1 MKKEQ
6 NVEIGRR
13 VRAARARRGLTRE
26 ELAEQLDLSTLFL
39 SYIECGQ
46 KGMSLPTFANLCRVL
61 NVSADELLFGPENA
75 VQRSDAHRLLER
87 MDPEYLPLAAGALAL
102 VGQAAET
109 GEKKGR
115 LCSKKIAGEET

>member
-13 VRAARARRGLTRE
+13 VRAARIRRDLTRE

-46 KGMSLPTFANLCRVL
+46 KGMSLSTFTNLCRVL
-61 NVSADELLFGPENA
+61 NVSADELLFGPA
-75 VQRSDAHRLLER
+75 HAAQTSDAHRLLAR
-87 MDPEYLPLAAGALAL
+87 MDPEYLSLAAGALAL
-102 VGQAAET
+102 VGQAAEA

-115 LCSKKIAGEET
+115 LCSEKRTGEET

>member
-26 ELAEQLDLSTLFL
+26 KLAEQLDLSTLFL

-46 KGMSLPTFANLCRVL
+46 KGMSLSTFTNLCRVL
-61 NVSADELLFGPENA
+61 NVSADELLFGPA
-75 VQRSDAHRLLER
+75 HAAQTSDAHRLLER
-87 MDPEYLPLAAGALAL
+87 MDPGYLPLAAGALAL
-102 VGQAAET
+102 VEQAAEA
-109 GEKKGR
+109 GEEKGR
-115 LCSKKIAGEET
+115 LCSKKITGEET

>member
-13 VRAARARRGLTRE
+13 VRAARIRRDLTRE

-46 KGMSLPTFANLCRVL
+46 KGMSLSTFISLCRVL
-61 NVSADELLFGPENA
+61 NVSADELLFGPA
-75 VQRSDAHRLLER
+75 HAAQTSDAHRLLAR
-87 MDPEYLPLAAGALAL
+87 MDSEYLPLAAGALAL
-102 VGQAAET
+102 VGQAAEA

-115 LCSKKIAGEET
+115 LCSKKRTGEET